1 MIVDFK
7 SSVQKYPQYWII
19 ILVFTAICR
28 VGVATLW
35 NQGIHRTQTI
45 SLVVHSDLW
54 ISKDVFFSDPR
65 MLYVILK
72 CLEDL
77 NRKSMEMTEYRNKTN
92 KFDLPTLS
100 LQRLFH
106 HARASQVCPHSL
118 PSIFRLFRTCVK
130 HCEASNLLV
139 PGPAIWKHAHAH
151 TQFQTLKG
159 QVSILKY
166 HGLDSE
172 WIHCSMYDQSSS
184 IVRRNWPCSTHLNDG
199 FLIIRNQCAAFA
211 HDCIKLSLFFTQP
224 QCMKYIPEIHHYSQ
238 SKYYAYTITSTSHH
252 VEPCGSKVS
261 AWIQHADRLFNF
273 GLELTTKILTSATCF
288 FCFIKVTYILCYLPI
303 SKK

>member
-139 PGPAIWKHAHAH
+139 PGPAIWKHAHTH
-151 TQFQTLKG
+151 TIPDLKRPS
-159 QVSILKY
+159 QYTKVSRSWFRMDSLFDVWSIVINRQAQLALF
-166 HGLDSE
+166 HPSE
-172 WIHCSMYDQSSS
+172 WWVLDY
-184 IVRRNWPCSTHLNDG
+184 
-199 FLIIRNQCAAFA
+199 
-211 HDCIKLSLFFTQP
+211 
-224 QCMKYIPEIHHYSQ
+224 
-238 SKYYAYTITSTSHH
+238 
-252 VEPCGSKVS
+252 
-261 AWIQHADRLFNF
+261 
-273 GLELTTKILTSATCF
+273 
-288 FCFIKVTYILCYLPI
+288 
-303 SKK
+303 